1 MSSGAGRANKALA
14 PPAPD
19 GRGRAS
25 ARRQPARDL
34 GPSLSQRGRPHEQP
48 EMGASRDLRADLT
61 RVAADEM
68 PGGEQLF
75 GSDDLVVAGGEQ
87 ENRSSHHRKID
98 NVSERRETARR
109 EPVVFVE

>member
-14 PPAPD
+14 PPAPAD
-19 GRGRAS
+19 GCGHAS
-25 ARRQPARDL
+25 ARREPARDL
-34 GPSLSQRGRPHEQP
+34 GPGLSQRGRPHEQP

-61 RVAADEM
+61 LLAANEM
-68 PGGEQLF
+68 FGGEQLF

-98 NVSERRETARR
+98 DRSEGHRSELQSVR
-109 EPVVFVE
+109 

>member
-1 MSSGAGRANKALA
+1 MSSGEGRGNKALA
-14 PPAPD
+14 PPAS
-19 GRGRAS
+19 S

-34 GPSLSQRGRPHEQP
+34 GPGLSQRGGPHEQP

-68 PGGEQLF
+68 FGGEQLF

-87 ENRSSHHRKID
+87 EHRAAHHRKID
-98 NVSERRETARR
+98 DVSERRETARR
-109 EPVVFVE
+109 NPVLYN